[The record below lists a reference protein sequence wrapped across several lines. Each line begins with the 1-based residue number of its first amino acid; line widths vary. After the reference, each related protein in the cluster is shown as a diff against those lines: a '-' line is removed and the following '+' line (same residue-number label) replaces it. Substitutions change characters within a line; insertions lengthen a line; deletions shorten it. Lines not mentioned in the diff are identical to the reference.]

1 MVPTVEHSMSKQKLG
16 WDYSMK
22 LILVTGVRIFD
33 FYNYLPKVTEQ
44 LWEVGL
50 SPSMFYGELLLP
62 YRSIPL
68 TLSDLWPKI
77 NQNQYFKIL
86 LQCGKPTKKHL

>member
-1 MVPTVEHSMSKQKLG
+1 
-16 WDYSMK
+16 MK

-77 NQNQYFKIL
+77 NQTQYFRIL
-86 LQCGKPTKKHL
+86 LQCGKPTKQRSTSNAIISELASGTFLGDF